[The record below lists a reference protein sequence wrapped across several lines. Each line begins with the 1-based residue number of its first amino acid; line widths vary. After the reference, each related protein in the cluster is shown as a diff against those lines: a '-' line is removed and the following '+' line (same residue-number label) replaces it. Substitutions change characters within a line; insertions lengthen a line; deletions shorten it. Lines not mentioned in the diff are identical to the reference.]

1 MTNTDIHGL
10 YARLVVS
17 DAARAIDF
25 YRSALGAEEV
35 ERYTDKD
42 GHIVHAMLRIGGV
55 PIAVKDEGID
65 PHPNALGGTP
75 VIIAL
80 EVADADAVADAMVR
94 SGATVVFPVG
104 DQHYGQR
111 SGRLADPF
119 GHVWM
124 IAQPLESLTP
134 DEIQQRTQELDD

>member
-35 ERYTDKD
+35 EQYTGKD

-94 SGATVVFPVG
+94 GGATVGVPRG
-104 DQHYGQR
+104 RPALRPAQR
-111 SGRLADPF
+111 RLADPF

-134 DEIQQRTQELDD
+134 DELQQRMQALD